1 MPVTTLRPNLVRV
14 GRVEPA
20 AVPAVAEF
28 AGSLRDLRQV
38 AGQPSLS
45 QLAMLAGCSASTARE
60 ALAGRRLPSRSTAL
74 ALVVVLG
81 GDPEL
86 WGVRWD
92 ALDTVVQEGREP
104 PVTRRGPDGAAVCQV
119 DGCPNVARGR
129 WCSTHRRHFHL
140 YGDPTAGRFSSKTHP
155 DTCSV
160 EGCCQPYWSLGFC
173 RPHYRRHKAAQA
185 AAAAESNPTWSETCR
200 AYAT

>member
-1 MPVTTLRPNLVRV
+1 
-14 GRVEPA
+14 
-20 AVPAVAEF
+20 
-28 AGSLRDLRQV
+28 
-38 AGQPSLS
+38 
-45 QLAMLAGCSASTARE
+45 MLTGCSASTVRE
-60 ALAGRRLPSRSTAL
+60 AFAGRRQPSRPTVL
-74 ALVVVLG
+74 ALVAVLG

-92 ALDTVVQEGREP
+92 ALDVVVQEGREP
-104 PVTRRGPDGAAVCQV
+104 PVTLRGPDGAAVCQA

-155 DTCSV
+155 AVCSV
-160 EGCCQPYWSLGFC
+160 EGCGQPYWSLGLC

-185 AAAAESNPTWSETCR
+185 TAAR
-200 AYAT
+200 R